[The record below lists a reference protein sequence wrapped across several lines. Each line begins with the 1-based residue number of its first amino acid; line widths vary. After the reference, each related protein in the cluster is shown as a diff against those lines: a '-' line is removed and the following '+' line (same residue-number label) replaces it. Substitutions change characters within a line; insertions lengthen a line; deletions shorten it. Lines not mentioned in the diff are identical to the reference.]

1 MTDTIDIPASL
12 ELLDIA
18 GNGMACERFLW
29 IRGLS
34 DPTLAPKQRID
45 LIDDLQRYPGE
56 LLHIASRDGSL
67 AAMAHTISDE
77 SGAGSCYLTI
87 HSRSDP
93 GEPVLGDLV
102 RLASDR
108 ARIGG
113 VPRVR
118 CGDSEDRPHI
128 DALRERHG
136 FVEHERWRRFH
147 VTTETAPEIA
157 RMTPGA
163 MPDDV
168 RVATLAARPGLAE
181 AAFRVYTEGFEDTL
195 GDFPRPE
202 ETLEQWLS
210 EHDSSPVL
218 ARDLVMLL
226 LDDDD
231 QVLALVELE
240 RLAMGSDRA
249 WVEFLT
255 VARDHRGRGL
265 GKLATRVAVEHAREL
280 RIQRLQTMNNAANE
294 AICALN
300 QQLGW
305 TEDPVRI
312 ALQLTLDDEYVTPG

>member
-1 MTDTIDIPASL
+1 MTDATIDTPPSI

-34 DPTLAPKQRID
+34 DPTLAPKARID

-56 LLHIASRDGSL
+56 LLHLASRDGSM
-67 AAMAHTISDE
+67 AATAFTLRDAA
-77 SGAGSCYLTI
+77 GAGSCYLTVF
-87 HSRSDP
+87 SRTDP

-102 RLASDR
+102 SFACDR
-108 ARIGG
+108 ARAGG
-113 VPRVR
+113 VAQVR
-118 CGDSEDRPHI
+118 CGDGEDRPHI
-128 DALRERHG
+128 PALRERHG

-147 VTTETAPEIA
+147 VMTQDAPQVA
-157 RMTPGA
+157 RITPDA
-163 MPDDV
+163 MPDHV

-181 AAFRVYTEGFEDTL
+181 AAFTAYREGFDDAP
-195 GDFPRPE
+195 GDFPRPD
-202 ETLEQWLS
+202 ETLEQWLA

-218 ARDLVMLL
+218 GRDLILLL

-231 QVLALVELE
+231 HVLALVEVE

-255 VARDHRGRGL
+255 VAREHRGRGL
-265 GKLATRVAVEHAREL
+265 AKLAKRCAVEHAREIGI
-280 RIQRLQTMNNAANE
+280 RRLQTMNHAGNE
-294 AICALN
+294 VICAIN
-300 QQLGW
+300 AQLGW

-312 ALQLTLDDEYVTPG
+312 ALALDVD